1 MSVASKRIT
10 LAAAPPCL
18 CIHLQRSIYLAETG
32 HTLKNNASVS
42 FEEMLDLNSFFSP
55 NATKSVAR
63 SDFAETFL
71 ALQKQL
77 DEQRPR
83 SEKTLDNTTGSSAT
97 KQPLETKGKV
107 PQSIPKTN
115 PPDSTIAPQ
124 IVVGGDGG
132 PFVYQLAAVILH
144 YGHHDSGH
152 FVTLRR
158 VVVGRDVLWFR
169 VSDANVERIANVSN
183 DVFLHGG
190 KYVYMLF
197 YERQ

>member
-10 LAAAPPCL
+10 LAAAPLCL
-18 CIHLQRSIYLAETG
+18 CIHLQRSIYLPETG

-42 FEEMLDLNSFFSP
+42 FEEVLDLNSFFLP

-71 ALQKQL
+71 ALQKHL
-77 DEQRPR
+77 DEQRPL
-83 SEKTLDNTTGSSAT
+83 SKALGTTGSAT
-97 KQPLETKGKV
+97 EPPGETGKV
-107 PQSIPKTN
+107 PQTIPKTKH
-115 PPDSTIAPQ
+115 SESIAPQ

-132 PFVYQLAAVILH
+132 PFVYQLASAILH

-158 VVVGRDVLWFR
+158 VVVGRDVIWFR
-169 VSDANVERIANVSN
+169 VSDANVERIADVSN
-183 DVFLHGG
+183 DIFLHGG